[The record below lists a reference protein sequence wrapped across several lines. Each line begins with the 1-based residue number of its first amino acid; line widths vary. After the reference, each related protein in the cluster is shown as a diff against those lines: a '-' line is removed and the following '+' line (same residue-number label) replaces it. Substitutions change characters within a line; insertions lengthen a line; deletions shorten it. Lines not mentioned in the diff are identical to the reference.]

1 MVAGEDGC
9 QAHPLAGRQAVRRC
23 PLCRREQIVAASAAA
38 VPGMAPLAVRA
49 AVNAVATSPQAVRD
63 LAAALSGGP
72 DALQLGAP
80 PVVGRLVDELRERG
94 AALAE
99 PTCAMCARSGR
110 PLTRSDCGGVCPRC
124 RRRQL
129 AMACSRCGVV
139 KPVAGRDQDHRPVCA
154 RCQDRPQRLCGQCG
168 RTRRIARRGRDGLPD
183 ICIACFK
190 MPEAICSRCQQRRPC
205 SFATG
210 PNPVCTK
217 CVVRATTA
225 CAHCGNQRPPSARW
239 PEGPVCDPCYTAAL
253 RRRGTCASCRQ
264 QRRLVDPPGPQATTC
279 ADCTTTMTAHLS
291 ASHICT
297 DCATED
303 KLYERGRCSQCAL
316 RRRTAELLA
325 GGSDLI
331 PPALAPIYEAI
342 IATDTPRSAL
352 NWLRKGSGAALLAQM
367 AAGTVAV
374 SHETLDAHPRPR
386 AAGYLRAVLV
396 ANMVLPA
403 RDEALLATERF
414 LADTLAKT
422 PSPTDRHL
430 VHAYATWRVLNRL
443 RRSAQRGARPRTYT
457 RHAHVNISAAARFLD
472 WLREREIT
480 LDQAG
485 QGDVDQWLTGGHAR
499 YQVRDFLGWAA
510 RTGRARPLLVPTLGS
525 NPGQATSKDQR
536 WALIARLLHDDTVDL
551 TDRVAGCLLLLYGQQ
566 LSRITAITTDQVITT
581 GGQVFL
587 RFGRDDVLI
596 PEPLAG
602 LLLTL
607 VREGRRYLGVG
618 SPTTSN
624 WLFPGM
630 LPGRPLTRSR
640 LGERLR
646 KLGLQAQPARRA
658 TLTDLAAQLPAAV
671 MADLLNLAPTT
682 AVNWVRDAGGD
693 WSRYAAQLAH
703 DPSHQTC

>member
-1 MVAGEDGC
+1 MAGENGC
-9 QAHPLAGRQAVRRC
+9 AAHPVAGRQAGRPC
-23 PLCRREQIVAASAAA
+23 PVCRREQIIAVAAAA

-49 AVNAVATSPQAVRD
+49 AVNAVATSPQVVRD
-63 LAAALSGGP
+63 LAEALSVGP
-72 DALQLGAP
+72 SALQLGAP
-80 PVVGRLVDELRERG
+80 PVVGRLVNELRERG
-94 AALAE
+94 AALRE
-99 PTCAMCARSGR
+99 PTCAMCARTNQ
-110 PLTRSDCGGVCPRC
+110 PLIRSACGGVCRRC
-124 RRRQL
+124 RSRQL
-129 AMACSRCGVV
+129 ATACSRCGVV
-139 KPVAGRDQDHRPVCA
+139 KPVAGRDEDHRPVCA
-154 RCQDRPQRLCGQCG
+154 RCYDRPQRPCGQCG
-168 RTRRIARRGRDGLPD
+168 RTRRIACRGRDGLPD
-183 ICIACFK
+183 ICDACFK
-190 MPEAICSRCQQRRPC
+190 MPQAICSRCQQRRPC

-217 CVVRATTA
+217 CVVRATA
-225 CAHCGNQRPPSARW
+225 VCAHCGNERPPSARW
-239 PEGPVCDPCYTAAL
+239 PEGPVCDSCYTAAL
-253 RRRGTCASCRQ
+253 RRRGTCAGCRQ

-279 ADCTTTMTAHLS
+279 ADCTTTASSHLS
-291 ASHICT
+291 ASHVCT

-303 KLYERGRCSQCAL
+303 KLYERGRCPRCAL
-316 RRRTAELLA
+316 RRRATELLR
-325 GGSDLI
+325 GGGDLI
-331 PPALAPIYEAI
+331 PPALAPVYEAI
-342 IATDTPRSAL
+342 IATDNPRSAL
-352 NWLRKGSGAALLAQM
+352 NWLRRDSGAALLAAM
-367 AAGTVAV
+367 AAGTLAI
-374 SHETLDAHPRPR
+374 SHQTLDAHPRPR

-414 LADTLAKT
+414 LTDTLAGI
-422 PSPTDRHL
+422 PSPTDRRL

-443 RRSAQRGARPRTYT
+443 RRSAQRGARPRTHT

-472 WLREREIT
+472 WLGQREIT

-499 YQVRDFLGWAA
+499 YLVRDFLGWAA
-510 RTGRARPLLVPTLGS
+510 RSGHARPLLVPAVGS
-525 NPGQATSKDQR
+525 NPGQAISQDQR
-536 WALIARLLHDDTVDL
+536 WALIARLLHDDTIDL

-581 GGQVFL
+581 GNQVFL

-602 LLLTL
+602 LLQRLI
-607 VREGRRYLGVG
+607 RDGRRYLAVG
-618 SPTTSN
+618 SPNITT

-630 LPGRPLTRSR
+630 LPGRPLTPSR

-646 KLGLQAQPARRA
+646 KLGLRAQPARRA

-671 MADLLNLAPTT
+671 LADLLNLAPTT

-693 WSRYAAQLAH
+693 WSRYAAQLAR

>member
-9 QAHPLAGRQAVRRC
+9 EVHPLARLQAGRRC
-23 PLCRREQIVAASAAA
+23 PLCRREQIIAMAGAA

-80 PVVGRLVDELRERG
+80 PVVGRLVNELRERG

-99 PTCAMCARSGR
+99 PTCAMCACTGK
-110 PLTRSDCGGVCPRC
+110 PLTRSACGGVCPRC

-129 AMACSRCGVV
+129 ATACSRCGVI
-139 KPVAGRDQDHRPVCA
+139 KPVAGRDKDNRPVCA
-154 RCQDRPQRLCGQCG
+154 RCQDRPQRPCGQCG

-183 ICIACFK
+183 ICDACFK
-190 MPEAICSRCQQRRPC
+190 MPQAICSRCQQRRPC
-205 SFATG
+205 SFASG
-210 PNPVCTK
+210 PNPVCTR
-217 CVVRATTA
+217 CVVRATA
-225 CAHCGNQRPPSARW
+225 VCAHCGNERPPVARW

-253 RRRGTCASCRQ
+253 RRRGTCATCRR
-264 QRRLVDPPGPQATTC
+264 QRRLVDPPGPAATIC
-279 ADCTTTMTAHLS
+279 ADCTTTATSHLS
-291 ASHICT
+291 ASHVCT

-303 KLYERGRCSQCAL
+303 KLYERGRCPRCAL
-316 RRRTAELLA
+316 RRRAAVLLGA
-325 GGSDLI
+325 GGDLI
-331 PPALAPIYEAI
+331 PPTLAPVYEAI
-342 IATDTPRSAL
+342 IATDNPRSAL
-352 NWLRKGSGAALLAQM
+352 NWLGRDSGAALLAAM
-367 AAGTVAV
+367 AAGTLAL
-374 SHETLDAHPRPR
+374 SHQTLDAHHRPR

-396 ANMVLPA
+396 ANGVLPA

-414 LADTLAKT
+414 LTDTLAT
-422 PSPTDRHL
+422 TRSPADRRL

-443 RRSAQRGARPRTYT
+443 RRSAQRGDRPRTYT
-457 RHAHVNISAAARFLD
+457 RHAHLNISAAARFLD
-472 WLREREIT
+472 WLSEQETT

-485 QGDVDQWLTGGHAR
+485 QVDVDLWLTGGRAR
-499 YQVRDFLGWAA
+499 YHVRDFLGWAA
-510 RTGRARPLLVPTLGS
+510 RSGHARPLLVPAVGS

-536 WALIARLLHDDTVDL
+536 RALIARLLHDDTIDL

-566 LSRITAITTDQVITT
+566 LSRITAITTDQVTTT
-581 GGQVFL
+581 GNQVLL

-602 LLLTL
+602 LLQRL
-607 VREGRRYLGVG
+607 VHDGRRYLAVG
-618 SPTTSN
+618 SPTTTT

-630 LPGRPLTRSR
+630 LPGRPLTPGR

-646 KLGLQAQPARRA
+646 KLGLRAQPARRA

-671 MADLLNLAPTT
+671 LADLLNLAPTT

-693 WSRYAAQLAH
+693 WSRYAAQLVK
-703 DPSHQTC
+703 DPNHQTC